1 MAGRRAAR
9 DAISRDQWAAL
20 ISARNSDSESG
31 ARRAAGREKT
41 PITVERIID
50 AALQAVEAGGFED
63 LTMRRVATRL
73 GTGPASLYAHVRNR
87 AELGDLLIGRL
98 CSQVALPAPDPAC
111 WREQF
116 MEVCAQ
122 LRDQFLRYP
131 GIAQAALTVV
141 PADLATLRV
150 GEGMLAILLASGAP
164 AQQAAWAGDA
174 AFLYIT
180 GYCLEAAA
188 ARRQGEDVDGR
199 VIDRAEIEERLRMLP
214 PDLFPHTVTHAR
226 ELTSGTGHDRF
237 TFTLTLLLQGLIPPP
252 SVSGPGHRH
261 PPRPGR

>member
-20 ISARNSDSESG
+20 ISARNADAETG

-41 PITVERIID
+41 PLTVERIID
-50 AALQAVEAGGFED
+50 AALQAVEADGFED
-63 LTMRRVATRL
+63 LTMRAVATRL

-98 CSQVALPAPDPAC
+98 CSRVTLPEPDPAC
-111 WREQF
+111 WRDQF
-116 MEVCAQ
+116 MDVCAQ

-164 AQQAAWAGDA
+164 ARQAAWAGDA
-174 AFLYIT
+174 AYLYLT
-180 GYCLEAAA
+180 GYCLEASA
-188 ARRQGEDVDGR
+188 ARRQSADADGR
-199 VIDRAEIEERLRMLP
+199 VIDHAEIAERLRMLP
-214 PDLFPHTVTHAR
+214 PDRFPHTVAHAR

-237 TFTLTLLLQGLIPPP
+237 TFTLTLLLQGLVPP
-252 SVSGPGHRH
+252 GT
-261 PPRPGR
+261 

>member
-9 DAISRDQWAAL
+9 DAISREQWAAL
-20 ISARNSDSESG
+20 ISAKDTGSQAG
-31 ARRAAGREKT
+31 VRRAADRKKT
-41 PITVERIID
+41 PITVERIIE
-50 AALQAVEAGGFED
+50 AALQAVEETGFED
-63 LTMRRVATRL
+63 LTMRMVATRL

-98 CSQVALPAPDPAC
+98 CSQVTLPAPDPAC

-116 MEVCAQ
+116 MDVCAQ
-122 LRDQFLRYP
+122 LRDRFLRYP
-131 GIAQAALTVV
+131 GVAQAALTVV

-164 AQQAAWAGDA
+164 AQQAAWASDA

-180 GYCLEAAA
+180 GYCLEASA
-188 ARRQGEDVDGR
+188 ARRQREDADGR
-199 VIDRAEIEERLRMLP
+199 AIDRGEIEERLRMLP
-214 PDLFPHTVTHAR
+214 PDVFPHTVAHAR

-237 TFTLTLLLQGLIPPP
+237 TFTLTLLLQGL
-252 SVSGPGHRH
+252 V
-261 PPRPGR
+261 PPRP

>member
-20 ISARNSDSESG
+20 ISAKDAASETG
-31 ARRAAGREKT
+31 ARRAPGREKA

-63 LTMRRVATRL
+63 LTMRTVATSL

-98 CSQVALPAPDPAC
+98 CSQVALPEPDPAC
-111 WREQF
+111 WRDQF
-116 MEVCAQ
+116 MDVCAQ
-122 LRDQFLRYP
+122 LRDRFLRYP
-131 GIAQAALTVV
+131 GIAQAALAVV

-164 AQQAAWAGDA
+164 ARLAAWTSDA

-180 GYCLEAAA
+180 GYCLEASA
-188 ARRQGEDVDGR
+188 ARRQSEDVDGR
-199 VIDRAEIEERLRMLP
+199 AIDPAEIEERLRMLP
-214 PDLFPHTVTHAR
+214 PEQFPHTVAHAR
-226 ELTSGTGHDRF
+226 ELTAGTGHDRF
-237 TFTLTLLLQGLIPPP
+237 TFTLTLLLEGLVPPP
-252 SVSGPGHRH
+252 RA
-261 PPRPGR
+261 

>member
-20 ISARNSDSESG
+20 ISAGDAGSDSG
-31 ARRAAGREKT
+31 AGRTAGRART
-41 PITVERIID
+41 PITVDRIVD
-50 AALQAVEAGGFED
+50 AALQAVEESGFED
-63 LTMRRVATRL
+63 LTMRVVAGRL

-98 CSQVALPAPDPAC
+98 CSRVALPDPDPAR

-116 MEVCAQ
+116 MDVCAQ

-150 GEGMLAILLASGAP
+150 GEGMLAILLAGGAS
-164 AQQAAWAGDA
+164 ARHAAWASDA
-174 AFLYIT
+174 AYLYIT
-180 GYCLEAAA
+180 GYCLEASA
-188 ARRQGEDVDGR
+188 ARRQSEDADGR
-199 VIDRAEIEERLRMLP
+199 VIDHAEIEERLRMLP
-214 PDLFPHTVTHAR
+214 PGLFPHTVAHAR
-226 ELTSGTGHDRF
+226 ELTSGTGHERF
-237 TFTLTLLLQGLIPPP
+237 DFTLTLLLQGLVPPAP
-252 SVSGPGHRH
+252 
-261 PPRPGR
+261 

>member
-1 MAGRRAAR
+1 VAGRRAAR

-20 ISARNSDSESG
+20 ISAKDAASETG
-31 ARRAAGREKT
+31 ARRAPAREKA

-63 LTMRRVATRL
+63 LTMRTVATSL

-98 CSQVALPAPDPAC
+98 CSQVALPEPDPAR
-111 WREQF
+111 WRDQF
-116 MEVCAQ
+116 MDVCAQ

-131 GIAQAALTVV
+131 GIAQAALAVV

-164 AQQAAWAGDA
+164 ARQAAWTSDA

-180 GYCLEAAA
+180 GYCLEAST
-188 ARRQGEDVDGR
+188 ARRQSEDADGR
-199 VIDRAEIEERLRMLP
+199 AIDPAEIEERLRMLP
-214 PDLFPHTVTHAR
+214 PEQFPRTVAHAR
-226 ELTSGTGHDRF
+226 ELTAGTGHDRF
-237 TFTLTLLLQGLIPPP
+237 TFTLTLLLEGLVPPP
-252 SVSGPGHRH
+252 RA
-261 PPRPGR
+261 

>member
-1 MAGRRAAR
+1 VAGRRAAR

-20 ISARNSDSESG
+20 ISARNAGSETG
-31 ARRAAGREKT
+31 ASRAAGREKA
-41 PITVERIID
+41 PITVERIVD
-50 AALQAVEAGGFED
+50 AALRAVEAVGFED
-63 LTMRRVATRL
+63 LTMRVVATGL

-98 CSQVALPAPDPAC
+98 CSQVTLPVPDPAC

-116 MEVCAQ
+116 MDVCAQ

-131 GIAQAALTVV
+131 GVAQAALTVV

-150 GEGMLAILLASGAP
+150 GEGMLAILLAGGAS
-164 AQQAAWAGDA
+164 AQQAAWTSDA

-180 GYCLEAAA
+180 GYCLEASA
-188 ARRQGEDVDGR
+188 ARRQSEDADGR

-214 PDLFPHTVTHAR
+214 PDLFPHTVAHAR
-226 ELTSGTGHDRF
+226 ELTSGSGHDRF
-237 TFTLTLLLQGLIPPP
+237 AFTLTLLLQGLIPP
-252 SVSGPGHRH
+252 
-261 PPRPGR
+261 RP

>member
-20 ISARNSDSESG
+20 ISAENPDPAHGVAG
-31 ARRAAGREKT
+31 ARRAGGEKT

-50 AALQAVEAGGFED
+50 AALQAIEEAGFED
-63 LTMRRVATRL
+63 LTMRKVAARL
-73 GTGPASLYAHVRNR
+73 ETGPASLYAHVRNR

-98 CSQVALPAPDPAC
+98 CSHVAVPAPDPAC

-116 MEVCAQ
+116 MDVCAQ

-141 PADLATLRV
+141 VPADLATLRV
-150 GEGMLAILLASGAP
+150 AEAMLAILLASGAP
-164 AQQAAWAGDA
+164 AQQAAWTSDA
-174 AFLYIT
+174 AFLYVA
-180 GYCLEAAA
+180 GYCLEASTV
-188 ARRQGEDVDGR
+188 RRQREDTDGR
-199 VIDRAEIEERLRMLP
+199 VIDRAEIEQRLRMLP
-214 PDLFPHTVTHAR
+214 PDRFPHMVAHAR

-237 TFTLTLLLQGLIPPP
+237 TFALTLLLRGLVPPQ
-252 SVSGPGHRH
+252 S
-261 PPRPGR
+261 